1 MADLSTTNLLLGI
14 MAVVSVLEAL
24 VLIGAGVGGFLAY
37 RRVTQLVTDL
47 ETRQVEPLR
56 QKVEA
61 ILGDVKTVTARVT
74 QQTERVDHAISGTIE
89 RVDETAERVKD
100 SVVDKMNNAVGVV
113 RGVRAAIMAVLGSDS
128 RHESRNGAS
137 LSCTRIGKVR
147 RGSGN
152 GNTTGGYMAYEY
164 DRLEREDGGGSFLM
178 GLLAGTVLGAGLGML
193 FAPKA
198 GAELRTQLGEQAG
211 RLRNQATDGYQQA
224 SDKVSEKVGQIVDRG
239 REAYDRARTST
250 GSSTGTSGNMGT
262 SGDFG
267 TTGASGSTG
276 STGSMTGAG
285 AGTGYSGSRG

>member
-100 SVVDKMNNAVGVV
+100 SVVDKMNHAVGVV

-128 RHESRNGAS
+128 RHEPP
-137 LSCTRIGKVR
+137 
-147 RGSGN
+147 
-152 GNTTGGYMAYEY
+152 
-164 DRLEREDGGGSFLM
+164 
-178 GLLAGTVLGAGLGML
+178 
-193 FAPKA
+193 APA
-198 GAELRTQLGEQAG
+198 TG
-211 RLRNQATDGYQQA
+211 RL
-224 SDKVSEKVGQIVDRG
+224 
-239 REAYDRARTST
+239 
-250 GSSTGTSGNMGT
+250 
-262 SGDFG
+262 
-267 TTGASGSTG
+267 
-276 STGSMTGAG
+276 
-285 AGTGYSGSRG
+285 